1 MANTFT
7 LSGTSLD
14 AQNNPAY
21 VGRYMVLR
29 VTSVGTDT
37 EDQASYPQ
45 DSVSAEI
52 QSDGTWSF
60 STLWVNGDSGVLSYY
75 EMLEPSGQRIEFVF
89 PSAVEGTTVRYEY
102 AIENYLAEDA
112 AEQTSPALAAHIA
125 DLDNPHAVTPT
136 QLGLVIGTDV
146 QAWDTK
152 LDDIAALTPTDG
164 NFIVGN
170 GTTWVAESGNTA
182 QASLGLLN
190 GVATEMGTT
199 ATASDTGNGS
209 LALGAGSAATTA
221 SGAFSAAISAGGGT
235 SAASGTG
242 SYQIGPG
249 TNSTGS
255 SIQFLSSGSVTA
267 TEFGR
272 LIGTSG
278 ALYYVGGTD
287 VAVADGGTGAS
298 DAATARTNLG
308 VSATADTLLV
318 ANDLSD
324 VNDAATARTNL
335 DLYSTSETDA
345 AISDANAAGNQ
356 GKQVIRSITFPTT
369 SDYLSVADDAT
380 LDVGTGDFS
389 IFFTC
394 RIDSDSGTESI
405 IYKYSGGKG
414 YQVQFLN
421 GSLQLIMNDG
431 VEDTFTLASGM
442 DDDKWHVYVIT
453 VDRSGNATAYI
464 DNVAQTP
471 VDVTSAA
478 LTLDNSGQ
486 VQIGLNGASNPLAN
500 GAMASY
506 VGLTKDLI
514 TTAEIADASFDTT
527 RLKDLSDLSLCVDMS
542 QLQIAT
548 FDDRSSNAHA
558 VTVNGTLTYNDDRGD
573 LQVANSTVI
582 VRTAADLSGTLSSDV
597 VYLVDG
603 EIDMGTQAITV
614 PSGGLEIGGYGLNV
628 SKLTSTENSYTMF
641 VDSASDA
648 GNLFLSDITVDVS
661 GTSSQVFDLD
671 NSGAN
676 GAVEMNTINFENC
689 TSLGTLD
696 AYRQFLLFNSFWNNC
711 DDGITFA
718 GTWAGGASIRTF
730 LVRNFGA
737 TGTVF
742 TGSTSPALTFGSRF
756 ICDGNINVPSG
767 ATVYDFEASMFTN
780 DAGFELIT
788 GEYSGDGTV
797 IAVKS
802 PVIDN
807 TSTKSRHRDNNGMMN
822 TYVGGRWYIDT
833 GDSTATTISTQ
844 DTYVKAAGT
853 TTEEDLQWFSSS
865 GDNDLTYDSTQTV
878 EVQIAGSINVS
889 AVSGGSDKN
898 ITLTLRHWDD
908 SAGAYVDLPN
918 KAKGV
923 STSAGTFHNIGIIGY
938 ASMDT
943 DDRIELWIENNSDTV
958 NLTVDEG
965 SLLSISER
973 AN

>member
-7 LSGTSLD
+7 LAGTFKD
-14 AQNNPAY
+14 AKNNPLY
-21 VGRYMVLR
+21 VGRYVVFR
-29 VTSVGTDT
+29 ITSVGTDI
-37 EDQASYPQ
+37 EDAVAYPQ
-45 DSVSAEI
+45 DPISWLIDENG
-52 QSDGTWSF
+52 DFGGEMW
-60 STLWVNGDSGVLSYY
+60 LNGDSGVECLY
-75 EMLEPSGQRIEFVF
+75 EILEPSGQRLKVII
-89 PSAVEGTTVRYEY
+89 PSSDEGNTVRYEY
-102 AIENYLAEDA
+102 IVEFYQTEASTQQSTILGEAKAYTDA
-112 AEQTSPALAAHIA
+112 FAADPSSNTSFDAS
-125 DLDNPHAVTPT
+125 AVTEWKSD
-136 QLGLVIGTDV
+136 LGLVIGTDV
-146 QAWDTK
+146 QAWDTV
-152 LDDIAALTPTDG
+152 LD
-164 NFIVGN
+164 
-170 GTTWVAESGNTA
+170 
-182 QASLGLLN
+182 
-190 GVATEMGTT
+190 GTT
-199 ATASDTGNGS
+199 ASY
-209 LALGAGSAATTA
+209 TTA
-221 SGAFSAAISAGGGT
+221 EETKLAGIETGATADQSDAEIKTAYENNADTNAFTDADESKLDGIEALADVTDSANVIAAGAYT
-235 SAASGTG
+235 
-242 SYQIGPG
+242 I
-249 TNSTGS
+249 
-255 SIQFLSSGSVTA
+255 
-267 TEFGR
+267 
-272 LIGTSG
+272 
-278 ALYYVGGTD
+278 GGTD
-287 VAVADGGTGAS
+287 VAVADGGTGSSTAS
-298 DAATARTNLG
+298 G
-308 VSATADTLLV
+308 
-318 ANDLSD
+318 
-324 VNDAATARTNL
+324 ARTNL
-335 DLYSTSETDA
+335 DLYSTSEIDT

-603 EIDMGTQAITV
+603 EIDMGTQTITV